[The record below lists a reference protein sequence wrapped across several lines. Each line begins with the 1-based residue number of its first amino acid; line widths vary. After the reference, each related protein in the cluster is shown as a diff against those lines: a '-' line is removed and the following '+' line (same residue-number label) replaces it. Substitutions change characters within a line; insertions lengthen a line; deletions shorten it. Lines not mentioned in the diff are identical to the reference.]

1 MSGLRHFLDPG
12 SPFPD
17 SCFRGNWELNPASRS
32 QKVQAEVQPAGG
44 LTGAEAGG
52 RVLPRL
58 SPCLGVGEW
67 EVPSPEA
74 LRISFA
80 ASPLFHTFHLT
91 FTSVLPQ
98 SYLSFQMYPSCFFTW
113 TVNFI
118 QSDSSSSSLRLSSWC
133 LT

>member
-17 SCFRGNWELNPASRS
+17 SCFRGNWDLNPASRS
-32 QKVQAEVQPAGG
+32 EKVQAEVQPPGG

-80 ASPLFHTFHLT
+80 ASPLFHTF
-91 FTSVLPQ
+91 
-98 SYLSFQMYPSCFFTW
+98 SFGIYREYFLRVTYHFRCIRPA
-113 TVNFI
+113 
-118 QSDSSSSSLRLSSWC
+118 SSPGL
-133 LT
+133 